1 MMTILNKN
9 TPRDYELGEVNELP
23 VELHALIYEGAAV
36 GLTSAGYVRP
46 LEAGD
51 IFVGFC
57 EQAIDNHQGS
67 AGAQRVRVRSC
78 GKLKLTV
85 ENADQSAV
93 GKPVYA
99 KDDATFSLIAEN
111 NSCIGYVY
119 RYEHTGQCVVAF
131 AMQNHFVSSTI

>member
-1 MMTILNKN
+1 MTNLTNN
-9 TPRDYELGEVNELP
+9 RSRDYELSEVNELT
-23 VELHALIYEGAAV
+23 EEQNAFIYEGAAV

-46 LEAGD
+46 LQSGD

-57 EQAIDNHQGS
+57 EQEIDNHQGS
-67 AGAQRVRVRSC
+67 AGAQRVRLRSC

-85 ENADQSAV
+85 ENVDQSAV

-99 KDDATFSLIAEN
+99 KDDATFNLIAEN

-131 AMQNHFVSSTI
+131 AMQSHFVSSTI